1 LTNTIVI
8 DIVFIEHYRSRA
20 AHSAFTL
27 EIDMIKPPTLTRR
40 SVFRAGAGLAVAAT
54 ATPVL
59 TASSVRA
66 ETARQA
72 DAEAMNGDGFYRFKI
87 GDFQATV
94 ISDGS
99 GQIPIRPILAMNV
112 SEAELAPV
120 LKANFMQPVIQI
132 TNNILVVDTGR
143 ERILVDTGFG
153 EKLGPSYGSF
163 PELEAN
169 LRRAGIA
176 PESIDLVVTSHGHLD
191 HIGGLVTK
199 SGALAFPKAQFVF
212 VDTEWNYW
220 TGSRYESEVN
230 SSPMPDGFKKG
241 TIGAARDNLPPV
253 ANRTRFVKQGG
264 EITAGVHYVAAPG
277 HSPSHATILFTS
289 GNDQFMHMGDIA
301 HNPVTS
307 LQHPDW
313 SPIFDYDPAQAIKSR
328 KAILSRVATDRIMVM
343 GYHFPFPALGHV
355 VRRDAAYHWEA
366 AQWIW

>member
-1 LTNTIVI
+1 VLG
-8 DIVFIEHYRSRA
+8 
-20 AHSAFTL
+20 HSAFNL
-27 EIDMIKPPTLTRR
+27 EIDMTKSPTILTRR
-40 SVFRAGAGLAVAAT
+40 SVFCAGTGLAVAASAT
-54 ATPVL
+54 RLLTPVS
-59 TASSVRA
+59 AQS
-66 ETARQA
+66 EGARQTGA
-72 DAEAMNGDGFYRFKI
+72 KAINGDGFYRFKI

-94 ISDGS
+94 ISDGY
-99 GQIPIRPILAMNV
+99 GQIPIRPILVVNA

-120 LKANFMQPVIQI
+120 LRANFMQQVIQI

-143 ERILVDTGFG
+143 ERILVDSGFG
-153 EKLGPSYGSF
+153 EKLGPSFGSF
-163 PELEAN
+163 PGLEAN

-176 PESIDLVVTSHGHLD
+176 LESIDLVVSSHGHLD

-241 TIGAARDNLPPV
+241 TIEAARNNLPPV
-253 ANRTRFVKQGG
+253 ANRSRFVKQGG
-264 EITAGVHYVAAPG
+264 EITSGVHYVPAPG
-277 HSPSHATILFTS
+277 HSPFHATILFTS
-289 GNDQFMHMGDIA
+289 GKVQFMHMGDIA
-301 HNPVTS
+301 HNAVTS

-313 SPIFDYDPAQAIKSR
+313 TPIFDYDPTQAIKSR

-343 GYHFPFPALGHV
+343 GYHFPFPAIGHV
-355 VRRDAAYHWEA
+355 VRRDAAYRWEA